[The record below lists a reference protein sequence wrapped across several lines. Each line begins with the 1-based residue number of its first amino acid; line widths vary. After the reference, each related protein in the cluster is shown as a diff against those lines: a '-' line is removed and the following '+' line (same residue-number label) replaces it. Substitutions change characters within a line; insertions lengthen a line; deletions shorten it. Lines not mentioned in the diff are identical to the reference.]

1 MRAILGGTFDPVHRG
16 HLDAALAAGTALGA
30 ARVTLLLAARPWHRE
45 APGASVADRWAM
57 LRLAVADAN
66 AGHLPEPGDAAR
78 CQTAS
83 GGTRVPTLVAC
94 GRERDR
100 PGPSYTVST
109 LAEMAGDEPLVWLLG
124 DDALAS
130 LHTWHRADELATL
143 CHLLVFARFAPNKP
157 RKAPPG
163 FHRVDC
169 AKQLGQRQSGGIHY
183 LSAPMLDISAT
194 AVRTRIA
201 GQEDAG
207 ALLSP
212 RVWAYIRRQ
221 GLYGAAGTRRAPTG
235 RVAGGAK

>member
-16 HLDAALAAGTALGA
+16 HLDAALAAGAALGV

-66 AGHLPEPGDAAR
+66 ARHLPAAADAPAR

-83 GGTRVPTLVAC
+83 HRARVPTLVAC

-100 PGPSYTVST
+100 AGPSYTVST

-124 DDALAS
+124 DDALAGI
-130 LHTWHRADELATL
+130 HTWHRADELATL
-143 CHLLVFARFAPNKP
+143 CHLLVFARCASSTPP
-157 RKAPPG
+157 PAGPPG

-169 AKQLGQRQSGGIHY
+169 ARELGRRRSGGIHY
-183 LSAPMLDISAT
+183 LPAAMLDISAT
-194 AVRTRIA
+194 AVRARIA
-201 GQEDAG
+201 RREDAS

-221 GLYGAAGTRRAPTG
+221 GLYGA